1 MWPDAAV
8 VAVSLAEPRFDHRF
22 SVLLN
27 WATVKLLVFGGAAGP
42 VAPAVAEFVAANLV
56 RMGAALW
63 HDASNASLAQSLGL
77 DRRRAV
83 QLRRASQDAGLL
95 TVRRLAA
102 GRRSITL
109 PGPLV
114 TLLQTPEMQERIAA
128 AGREVDARIARM
140 TPRDGAVTGD
150 TPLPIGATAS
160 APQRATAS
168 APQRATPSAPGR
180 ASNPRDPETADPEI
194 SPPSGERDRGE
205 SFAQRRRAARA
216 AIAAIRLEGDEED

>member
-22 SVLLN
+22 SVVLN
-27 WATVKLLVFGGAAGP
+27 WATAKLLVFGGAAGP

-63 HDASNASLAQSLGL
+63 HDASNANMAQSLGL

-95 TVRRLAA
+95 TVRRLPA

-128 AGREVDARIARM
+128 AGREVDARIARV

-150 TPLPIGATAS
+150 TPLPI
-160 APQRATAS
+160 RATAS
-168 APQRATPSAPGR
+168 ASQRATPSASQR
-180 ASNPRDPETADPEI
+180 ASNPRDPEPVHPEI
-194 SPPSGERDRGE
+194 SPPSGERDRGA

-216 AIAAIRLEGDEED
+216 AIAAIRLDGEEED